1 MISRNELVKITD
13 CLWEIPKSWR
23 GDMHVPARIYA
34 DEKLL
39 DKVFT
44 DKSLE
49 QLVNVATLPGV
60 QKYALAMPDMHEGYG
75 FPIGGVAAMDPEQ
88 GVISPGGV
96 GYDINCGVRVLRS
109 DLRIGDLG
117 KNLSDLM
124 DQLQRGIPSGLG
136 RGGAMRLDNN
146 SLKEVLEKGVKYVVG
161 KGYGEKEDME
171 NCEEEGSMREAQ
183 AAAVSDKAKQRGRD
197 QLGTLGSGNHFL
209 EVQKVDEIFDEATA
223 QVFGLFKDQITVM
236 IHSGSR
242 GLGHQVCSDFV
253 SVLRRALGKYKIQL
267 KDLELACAPINS
279 SEGQQYFAAMAAA
292 ANFAWANRQI
302 MTHLVRQIWHK
313 ALGRLG
319 GELKLI
325 YDVAHNIAK
334 MENQRGKVFCIHRK
348 GATRAFASG
357 MAGLPEKY
365 KEVGQPVLLPG
376 TMGTASY
383 LFLGQEKA
391 AETFYSVAHGAG
403 RLLSR
408 HAALRVRSGQAVR
421 DELEQKGIAVRTY
434 SVKDLAEEAP
444 LAYKDIDNVAWV
456 MERAGLAKKVARLKP
471 LGVLKG

>member
-75 FPIGGVAAMDPEQ
+75 FPIGGVAAMDAEQ

-161 KGYGEKEDME
+161 KGYGDRK
-171 NCEEEGSMREAQ
+171 
-183 AAAVSDKAKQRGRD
+183 
-197 QLGTLGSGNHFL
+197 
-209 EVQKVDEIFDEATA
+209 
-223 QVFGLFKDQITVM
+223 
-236 IHSGSR
+236 
-242 GLGHQVCSDFV
+242 
-253 SVLRRALGKYKIQL
+253 SV
-267 KDLELACAPINS
+267 
-279 SEGQQYFAAMAAA
+279 
-292 ANFAWANRQI
+292 
-302 MTHLVRQIWHK
+302 V
-313 ALGRLG
+313 
-319 GELKLI
+319 
-325 YDVAHNIAK
+325 
-334 MENQRGKVFCIHRK
+334 
-348 GATRAFASG
+348 
-357 MAGLPEKY
+357 
-365 KEVGQPVLLPG
+365 
-376 TMGTASY
+376 
-383 LFLGQEKA
+383 
-391 AETFYSVAHGAG
+391 
-403 RLLSR
+403 
-408 HAALRVRSGQAVR
+408 
-421 DELEQKGIAVRTY
+421 
-434 SVKDLAEEAP
+434 
-444 LAYKDIDNVAWV
+444 
-456 MERAGLAKKVARLKP
+456 
-471 LGVLKG
+471 